1 MHVRQVPH
9 AFKVKLAKMSN
20 GLYFAFAFTFRF
32 SFGGGGRARACET
45 DVRD

>member
-9 AFKVKLAKMSN
+9 SFEVKKQQMSN
-20 GLYFAFAFTFRF
+20 GLYFAFTFRF
-32 SFGGGGRARACET
+32 LYGGAARACET